1 MTTRRSLTAVHRAA
15 HPARHVS
22 SRTRRPAA
30 RVLASVAVVSSL
42 FLAACGDD
50 ESDGDGAA
58 SGGDADLQL
67 VSSDLGDVLAD
78 ASGKVLYLFVPDA
91 QGEST
96 CYDQCAAN
104 WPAFGEIDAVG
115 SGLDASLLGTTTRTD
130 GTVQATYNGWP
141 LYYYAGDANP
151 GDMLGQ
157 SLNDVWW
164 VVDAAGEAVSS

>member
-1 MTTRRSLTAVHRAA
+1 MTTRRRLTAVHLSRDTTSRA
-15 HPARHVS
+15 
-22 SRTRRPAA
+22 RRPTA
-30 RVLASVAVVSSL
+30 RVIASVAVLSSL
-42 FLAACGDD
+42 TLAACGDD

-58 SGGDADLQL
+58 ATGGDADLQL